1 MTAGDLP
8 VSFVDT
14 NVLVYALAA
23 DDVRRSPVAQK
34 LLRELM
40 TAQVFKTSTQVLQEL
55 FVTLTRKVRTPMTAE
70 QALRYL
76 DQIAAWPVVV
86 LDYGG
91 VREAIELSSR
101 RPCRYGMRSSS
112 LPPQIRSKRLY
123 TEDLQDGPMILGVEV
138 VNPSASEPASGN
150 PELSR
155 HCPPGGILCSS
166 L

>member
-1 MTAGDLP
+1 MTAGELP

-91 VREAIELSSR
+91 VREAIELSAGASLSLWDALVIVAAA
-101 RPCRYGMRSSS
+101 RSGAT
-112 LPPQIRSKRLY
+112 RLY
-123 TEDLQDGPMILGVEV
+123 TEDLRDGQMILGVEI
-138 VNPSASEPASGN
+138 VNPFRVRTGK
-150 PELSR
+150 
-155 HCPPGGILCSS
+155 
-166 L
+166 